1 MTTLGV
7 FSVRADGATTVA
19 IGLAAVLA
27 ARARTLLVDLNLDNP
42 EVADFLDIDP
52 QTGIWTLAHNAQL
65 APVGREDLEAAI
77 GWRDGIAVLPGI
89 VRRVEPDLISD
100 HFLTGLL
107 EAAGREFEHIVVD
120 LGRVL
125 VQPPAPLAS
134 GRLLW
139 VATPTPLGTQALE
152 RRYWQLED
160 GGEEWLRRTSL
171 VLNRASPQSFVG
183 VERYA
188 QSEYG
193 LVTAGVIPETVEF
206 WRGVEI
212 HHSPQALNMSAALT
226 QDARYPKLH
235 GAEALSVR
243 QAFEALA
250 DQVTAAP
257 AELAT
262 AARA

>member
-1 MTTLGV
+1 MTTVGV
-7 FSVRADGATTVA
+7 FSVRGDGATTVA

-52 QTGIWTLAHNAQL
+52 QTGVWTLAHNAQL
-65 APVGREDLEAAI
+65 APVSREDLEAAI

-89 VRRVEPDLISD
+89 APRVDPEGISD
-100 HFLTGLL
+100 HFLTGLM
-107 EAAGREFEHIVVD
+107 EAAGRDFEHIVVD
-120 LGRVL
+120 LGRVR
-125 VQPPAPLAS
+125 VEPRAPMAS

-139 VATPTPLGTQALE
+139 VATPTHLGTQALE
-152 RRYWQLED
+152 RRYWQLEE
-160 GGEEWLRRTSL
+160 GGEEWLGRTSL
-171 VLNRASPQSFVG
+171 VLNRVSTQSFIG
-183 VERYA
+183 VEPYA
-188 QSEYG
+188 QREYG
-193 LVTAGVIPETVEF
+193 LATAGLIPEAVEF

-226 QDARYPKLH
+226 QDARYAKFH
-235 GAEALSVR
+235 GSDALSVR

-250 DQVTAAP
+250 DRVTAAP

-262 AARA
+262 EWA